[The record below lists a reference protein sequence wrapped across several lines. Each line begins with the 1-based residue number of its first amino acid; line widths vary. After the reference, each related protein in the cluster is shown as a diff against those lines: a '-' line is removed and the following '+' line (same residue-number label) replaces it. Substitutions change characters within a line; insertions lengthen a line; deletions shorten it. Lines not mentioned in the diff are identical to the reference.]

1 MLHVV
6 ADATAGR
13 RGTVARGWLPG
24 GARMLTCKRFFEDA
38 MATSRTVSALL
49 ALRDRPQPFEA
60 RIDPAENAVII
71 DGRRVDASELDWDI
85 PAIGCVYGAALN
97 FRGVRELLEPAFHGP
112 PHNAAPRAP
121 VLYIKPRN
129 TWLPHRCPV
138 PLPADVEAVEIGAT
152 LGVIIGRD
160 ATRMSRERAAEVIAG
175 YTIVND
181 VTLPGA
187 GLFRPPLRAK
197 CRDGFCPV
205 GPWVIAR
212 DALPAPEALGIRAF
226 VNGELRMQ
234 NTTAHLHRDIDP
246 LSFFLAV
253 PGDSRDIFPHR
264 ESIQGLT
271 IGQRSF
277 PTIDEILRD

>member
-1 MLHVV
+1 
-6 ADATAGR
+6 
-13 RGTVARGWLPG
+13 
-24 GARMLTCKRFFEDA
+24 

-138 PLPADVEAVEIGAT
+138 PLPADVEAVEIG
-152 LGVIIGRD
+152 
-160 ATRMSRERAAEVIAG
+160 
-175 YTIVND
+175 VN
-181 VTLPGA
+181 L
-187 GLFRPPLRAK
+187 K
-197 CRDGFCPV
+197 
-205 GPWVIAR
+205 
-212 DALPAPEALGIRAF
+212 
-226 VNGELRMQ
+226 Q
-234 NTTAHLHRDIDP
+234 
-246 LSFFLAV
+246 
-253 PGDSRDIFPHR
+253 
-264 ESIQGLT
+264 Q
-271 IGQRSF
+271 
-277 PTIDEILRD
+277 